1 MFLFQNIIDTIS
13 LWLGINFPLR
23 VLMKRMCV
31 ELLLWDD
38 PFHDILTK
46 GGRSKSI
53 GVVQME
59 QKTLVRC
66 YMQLHGVQQKLSAIK
81 N

>member
-31 ELLLWDD
+31 ELLLWVD
-38 PFHDILTK
+38 PFHDI
-46 GGRSKSI
+46 
-53 GVVQME
+53 
-59 QKTLVRC
+59 
-66 YMQLHGVQQKLSAIK
+66 
-81 N
+81 